1 MTAKPPTGVRQARR
15 RPAPTEPES
24 VQFYTYTVLSLM
36 QSLMADH
43 VPQSAKDALDRTI
56 VIHPGSRW
64 LRLGLA
70 SQVAPVSVPNVIAR
84 KRLPGYKRAA
94 AEPAASSHDES
105 SSRVG
110 KSRATSDEASAPA
123 QPDAPGPPTAPTD
136 TEMKEED
143 GGWDSDD
150 PNADPDSLTAADS
163 DPLTAK
169 ITSLRGD
176 LRARMRVYKL
186 RGQGN
191 GNSQAATYNASVK
204 PEPMGEDFE
213 GDFEWTTGEA
223 EVWTGLHVSKPRQS
237 CVLVGVLTAFVHI
250 TQALR
255 IPDPDSANYEL
266 RWPFLRG
273 DLNATGYASRQELLG
288 DVSRII
294 TDALQEELD
303 ITEEEL
309 KVSLLERA
317 KGTFVR

>member
-1 MTAKPPTGVRQARR
+1 MR
-15 RPAPTEPES
+15 
-24 VQFYTYTVLSLM
+24 SLT
-36 QSLMADH
+36 ADH
-43 VPQSAKDALDRTI
+43 CPQSAKDALDQTI

-94 AEPAASSHDES
+94 AEPAAPTHDEP

-110 KSRATSDEASAPA
+110 KSRATSDEASTPA
-123 QPDAPGPPTAPTD
+123 RPDVPGPSAAPTD
-136 TEMKEED
+136 TEVKDED
-143 GGWDSDD
+143 GSWDSDD

-191 GNSQAATYNASVK
+191 GNSQAATYNATVK

-223 EVWTGLHVSKPRQS
+223 EVWTGLHVSTPRQTRA
-237 CVLVGVLTAFVHI
+237 LVPNLI
-250 TQALR
+250 
-255 IPDPDSANYEL
+255 
-266 RWPFLRG
+266 
-273 DLNATGYASRQELLG
+273 
-288 DVSRII
+288 
-294 TDALQEELD
+294 
-303 ITEEEL
+303 
-309 KVSLLERA
+309 
-317 KGTFVR
+317 TFV